1 MKKRTF
7 LILILVLLSYNF
19 ILARRYKYA
28 VNDIK
33 FCVTNYANGEF
44 IEYNKLETL
53 ANKYNIN
60 GVKIND

>member
-1 MKKRTF
+1 MRKKLV
-7 LILILVLLSYNF
+7 LILLLILLSYNF
-19 ILARRYKYA
+19 ILSRRYKYA